1 MEQKIK
7 FPRSQKVYLPGKL
20 YPNIRVAMRKVEQVP
35 SVSFEGEEKI
45 VTPNPGIYVYDTS
58 GPFSDA
64 DMSIDLKKGL
74 PRMREEWI
82 VGRGDV
88 EQLPEITSEYGQM
101 RRDDK
106 SLDHLRF
113 EHIALPYRAKK
124 GEAITQMAYAKR
136 GIITPEMEYVAI
148 RENMNCE
155 ELGIKTHITP
165 EFVRQ
170 EIAEGRAVLPANINH
185 PEAEPMIIG
194 RNFLVKINTNIGNSA
209 TTSSIDEEVEKALVD
224 SIKAEGNEAMFLY
237 TDVMDKEVL
246 EGNKVEIMKAYG
258 RIDVLLNAAGGNM
271 AGATIAPDK
280 TFFDLQIDAF
290 KKVVDLNLFG
300 TVLPT
305 MVFAEIMVEQK
316 KGSIVN
322 FCSESALRPLTR
334 VVGYGAAKAAIAN
347 FTKYMAGELALKFGN
362 GLRVNAIAPG
372 FFLTEQNRTLLTNP
386 DGSLTDRSKTILAH
400 TPFNRFGEPED
411 LYGTIH
417 YLISDASNF
426 VTGTVAVIDGGFD
439 AFSI

>member
-1 MEQKIK
+1 MNELFNVKDKVVVITGGAGILGK
-7 FPRSQKVYLPGKL
+7 GIAAYLAKEGAKVVVLDRS
-20 YPNIRVAMRKVEQVP
+20 
-35 SVSFEGEEKI
+35 EEA
-45 VTPNPGIYVYDTS
+45 G
-58 GPFSDA
+58 
-64 DMSIDLKKGL
+64 
-74 PRMREEWI
+74 
-82 VGRGDV
+82 
-88 EQLPEITSEYGQM
+88 
-101 RRDDK
+101 
-106 SLDHLRF
+106 
-113 EHIALPYRAKK
+113 
-124 GEAITQMAYAKR
+124 
-136 GIITPEMEYVAI
+136 
-148 RENMNCE
+148 
-155 ELGIKTHITP
+155 
-165 EFVRQ
+165 
-170 EIAEGRAVLPANINH
+170 
-185 PEAEPMIIG
+185 
-194 RNFLVKINTNIGNSA
+194 
-209 TTSSIDEEVEKALVD
+209 KALVD

-362 GLRVNAIAPG
+362 G

>member
-1 MEQKIK
+1 MNELFNVKGKVVVITGGAGILGK
-7 FPRSQKVYLPGKL
+7 GIAAYLAKEGAKVVVLDRS
-20 YPNIRVAMRKVEQVP
+20 
-35 SVSFEGEEKI
+35 EEA
-45 VTPNPGIYVYDTS
+45 G
-58 GPFSDA
+58 
-64 DMSIDLKKGL
+64 
-74 PRMREEWI
+74 
-82 VGRGDV
+82 
-88 EQLPEITSEYGQM
+88 
-101 RRDDK
+101 
-106 SLDHLRF
+106 
-113 EHIALPYRAKK
+113 
-124 GEAITQMAYAKR
+124 
-136 GIITPEMEYVAI
+136 
-148 RENMNCE
+148 
-155 ELGIKTHITP
+155 
-165 EFVRQ
+165 
-170 EIAEGRAVLPANINH
+170 
-185 PEAEPMIIG
+185 
-194 RNFLVKINTNIGNSA
+194 
-209 TTSSIDEEVEKALVD
+209 KALVE

-305 MVFAEIMVEQK
+305 MVFAEVMVEQK

-334 VVGYGAAKAAIAN
+334 VVGYGAAKAAI
-347 FTKYMAGELALKFGN
+347 
-362 GLRVNAIAPG
+362 
-372 FFLTEQNRTLLTNP
+372 LTEQNRTLLTNP